1 MKRIADNDKK
11 IKPSKRGRTPSD
23 EWQRRA
29 RRILRHLDDPLT
41 LEWSPLCRL
50 PSVDQIA
57 KEKYPNSV
65 LPHGRAL
72 HDFTKQCLE
81 EIEGELNGHS
91 GVAKLEQFIRLTRQG
106 SGVKKASQVL
116 GVTPSY
122 ASRTFKRT
130 LVSLLAEKMM
140 VKLRTS

>member
-1 MKRIADNDKK
+1 MNISND
-11 IKPSKRGRTPSD
+11 SLALKRGRKTSD
-23 EWQRRA
+23 EWQRRV
-29 RRILRHLDDPLT
+29 RRILRHLDDPLA

-50 PSVDQIA
+50 PSIDQIA

-72 HDFTKQCLE
+72 HYYIKQCLE

-91 GVAKLEQFIRLTRQG
+91 GVSKLEKFIRLTREG
-106 SGVKKASQVL
+106 SSVKKASQVL

-122 ASRTFKRT
+122 ASRKFKKV
-130 LVSLLAEKMM
+130 LVVLLAEKLML
-140 VKLRTS
+140 KLRTS